1 MRITGGVLVRRN
13 VLGPAREL
21 PIRPT
26 PDALREQAFAV
37 LAPELADA
45 VFLDL
50 FAGTGV
56 VSLEAVS
63 RGVARAY
70 LCEQAFGAT
79 ALIERNFGTLG
90 IERAR
95 WELLIGPAQRTL
107 PGLAARGVRAMC
119 AWCDPPFASWELGP
133 EVLTIAR
140 ECGVLAAGARIV
152 VETPP
157 RTHVEIAGFEVVR
170 QLRGAVLLRTA

>member
-1 MRITGGVLVRRN
+1 
-13 VLGPAREL
+13 
-21 PIRPT
+21 
-26 PDALREQAFAV
+26 V
-37 LAPELADA
+37 LAPELGDA

-79 ALIERNFGTLG
+79 ALIERNFSTLG

-95 WELLIGPAQRTL
+95 WELLIGPVQRTL
-107 PGLAARGVRAMC
+107 PGLAARGVRVSF

-133 EVLTIAR
+133 AALAIAR
-140 ECGVLAAGARIV
+140 ECGVLAAGARV
-152 VETPP
+152 VLETPP
-157 RTHVEIAGFEVVR
+157 KARVGVAGFEVVR
-170 QLRGAVLLRTA
+170 QLRGAVLLVARQS